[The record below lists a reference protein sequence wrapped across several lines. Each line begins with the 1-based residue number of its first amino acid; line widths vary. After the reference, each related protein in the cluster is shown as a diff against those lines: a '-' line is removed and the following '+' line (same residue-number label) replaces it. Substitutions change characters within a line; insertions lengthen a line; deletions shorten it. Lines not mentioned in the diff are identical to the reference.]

1 MRKPADHALQEKV
14 RLDRSMLLWSIGSW
28 LLVPICWVPVIAAD
42 STPGEK
48 DLGLGVLAMACV
60 FLSFVIAII
69 ALILTLFCLA
79 EYVQRRRKLKS

>member
-14 RLDRSMLLWSIGSW
+14 RLDRSMLLWSIGFW

-60 FLSFVIAII
+60 SLVRYRNYRFDSDAFLP
-69 ALILTLFCLA
+69 C
-79 EYVQRRRKLKS
+79 